1 MNATSTKIGNQ
12 GASSNA
18 IRPWPVIN
26 CRSVAK
32 SMSTCAGLALCS
44 RRLRAKA
51 ASKIRSP
58 KASSSPAPMRIITT
72 PRTHSIRA
80 LNINRP
86 RAMKVSMNNV
96 VSLRLVSTR
105 SYTCIM

>member
-1 MNATSTKIGNQ
+1 MNATSRKIGNH
-12 GASSNA
+12 GASSKA

-26 CRSVAK
+26 CRSVAR
-32 SMSTCAGLALCS
+32 SVSTCAGLALCS

-58 KASSSPAPMRIITT
+58 KASSSPALMRIITS

-80 LNINRP
+80 LDMNSPKAI
-86 RAMKVSMNNV
+86 KVSMSKV
-96 VSLRLVSTR
+96 VSLRLVRTR
-105 SYTCIM
+105 S